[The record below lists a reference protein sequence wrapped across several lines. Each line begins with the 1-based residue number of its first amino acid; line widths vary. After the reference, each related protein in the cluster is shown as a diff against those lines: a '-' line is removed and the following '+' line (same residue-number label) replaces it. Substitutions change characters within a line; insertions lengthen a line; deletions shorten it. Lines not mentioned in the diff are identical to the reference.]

1 MKKQLTKTL
10 AIILS
15 LVMLLSVVPATVS
28 AATIVDSGTCG
39 ENIAWSL
46 DYAGTLTII
55 GTGIMLKDSDNKVP
69 WKTYA
74 KIIKNVIISDG
85 VTSIGAYAFS
95 FCESLQSITIPNTVT
110 SIGAGAFEYCESLQ
124 SITIP
129 NTVTS
134 IGAYAFYSCY
144 SLQSIT
150 IPKSVTSIG
159 ENAFLSYGKVDVY
172 IEDLTKWLA
181 IEFFNDYSN
190 PLHTPGESNLYLN
203 GEKLTDVI
211 IPDSVT
217 SIKEYTFIGCSSL
230 QTVIIPDSVTSIE
243 NSAFRD
249 CDNLKSISIPNT
261 VTSIGAYAFY
271 GCSSLQNI
279 IIPDTVTSIGDS
291 AFSGCYGLLSITI
304 GDSVTSIGSYAF
316 FLCTSLQNI
325 IIPSSVTYLGFRAFN
340 GCSGLQSV
348 IIGKGVTIIESQTFS
363 GNDRLESIIIPDSV
377 TQIEDNFYDCGSLV
391 NVYFCGTEEQWN
403 NISFFYD
410 LEDLENAKIHFTEH
424 KYKYTTV
431 VTAPTCTA
439 KGYTTYTCACG
450 HTYKDN
456 EVNAKGHTYTSK
468 ITTDPTHTKEGVETF
483 TCYCGDS
490 YTKSIAK
497 LTAHTY
503 TSVVTAPTCTAKG
516 YTTYTCAC
524 GHTYKDNE
532 VNANGHTYTSK
543 VTKQPT
549 YTAEGVETFT
559 CACGDRY
566 TRAIAKL
573 TVAFTDSGNAKND
586 GKNVVMNVG
595 LTPAQLLSQASKG
608 AIIKDSKGNSLAANK
623 AVGTGMKLVL
633 PDGKEIEIVVCGDV
647 DGDGTQSASDAR
659 LALRGA
665 VGLEKY
671 SDDSC
676 YRKAAMVA
684 DGKTLSASDARMILR
699 ASVGLEKLD
708 AFKKN

>member
-15 LVMLLSVVPATVS
+15 LVMLLSVVPVTAS

-134 IGAYAFYSCY
+134 IGAYAFYSCSSLQSITIPNTVTSIGAY
-144 SLQSIT
+144 TFRFCESLQSIT

-159 ENAFLSYGKVDVY
+159 EDAFWSYGKVDVY

-190 PLHTPGESNLYLN
+190 PLHASGEGGNLYLN

-243 NSAFRD
+243 NSAFRE
-249 CDNLKSISIPNT
+249 CDNLKSISIPN
-261 VTSIGAYAFY
+261 
-271 GCSSLQNI
+271 
-279 IIPDTVTSIGDS
+279 TVTSIGDS

-468 ITTDPTHTKEGVETF
+468 ITKEPTF
-483 TCYCGDS
+483 T
-490 YTKSIAK
+490 T
-497 LTAHTY
+497 
-503 TSVVTAPTCTAKG
+503 
-516 YTTYTCAC
+516 
-524 GHTYKDNE
+524 
-532 VNANGHTYTSK
+532 
-543 VTKQPT
+543 
-549 YTAEGVETFT
+549 EGVETFT
-559 CACGDRY
+559 CACGDSY
-566 TRAIAKL
+566 TKAIEKLVSEFADSNDAK
-573 TVAFTDSGNAKND
+573 VNGNNITS
-586 GKNVVMNVG
+586 NNG
-595 LTPAQLLSQASKG
+595 LSAAQLLSQAGKG
-608 AIIKDSKGNSLAANK
+608 AVIKTSDGKTVES
-623 AVGTGMKLVL
+623 AVLIGTGMVL
-633 PDGKEIEIVVCGDV
+633 TLADGTKKEIVVFGDA
-647 DGDGTQSASDAR
+647 DGDGKISASDAR
-659 LALRGA
+659 LALRA
-665 VGLEKY
+665 SVGLESYKE
-671 SDDSC
+671 DSC
-676 YRKAAMVA
+676 YYKAVKVS
-684 DGKTLSASDARMILR
+684 DGDKLSAADARLILR
-699 ASVGLEKLD
+699 ASVGLEEPKEWLV
-708 AFKKN
+708 K